1 MTNERH
7 HRDPYEGM
15 TEAELDTHFA
25 ELFDR
30 REQTVP
36 VTLRMPEELLRR
48 TKRLADARH
57 IPYQRLIKQILDAAI
72 SHIERGARSGS
83 GSG

>member
-1 MTNERH
+1 VSAERY

-15 TEAELDTHFA
+15 TETELDAHFA

-30 REQTVP
+30 RERTIS

-48 TKRLADARH
+48 TKRLAEARH
-57 IPYQRLIKQILDAAI
+57 VPYQRLIKQILDAAI
-72 SHIERGARSGS
+72 SRIERSA
-83 GSG
+83 